1 MKKTLIAM
9 AAVAV
14 AGVASAQATI
24 TGTFGFG
31 VTTTDYASNTS
42 TTTLGS
48 TDSTITFSAS
58 EDLGGGLSMAVSQS
72 IATGGAEGGSV
83 ANDGG
88 SITFGGGFGSLKF
101 GTLNASAALGEGNGN
116 GAYTWKHVLNSAAAG
131 GRSYQYGLYTLP
143 AMIPGLGVAIRV
155 QNMSAATAIDFSDF
169 TATANGTQLR
179 LNYATGP
186 VTMAYYVRSNSGEVH
201 GTVDL
206 GVAKISMG
214 MDTKTSTVGAD
225 KRKEVNVKVPMG
237 GMELAAFYG
246 KKGSITSTEVGV
258 TYALSK
264 RTSLNATSGSF
275 KNAVQADALKSS
287 TRVRL
292 THSF

>member
-72 IATGGAEGGSV
+72 VATGGAEGGSV
-83 ANDGG
+83 VNDGG
-88 SITFGGGFGSLKF
+88 SITFAGGFGSIKF

-143 AMIPGLGVAIRV
+143 AMVPGLGVALRV
-155 QNMSAATAIDFSDF
+155 QNMSAATAIDFSEF
-169 TATANGTQLR
+169 TATNNGTQLR

-186 VTMAYYVRSNSGEVH
+186 VSLAYYVRSNSGEAH
-201 GTVDL
+201 ATVDL
-206 GVAKISMG
+206 GVAKIAMG
-214 MDTKTSTVGAD
+214 IDTKSAAD

-237 GMELAAFYG
+237 AIELAMFYG
-246 KKGSITSTEVGV
+246 KRASTTSTEIGA

-264 RTSLNATSGSF
+264 RTSLNATYGSF
-275 KNAVQADALKSS
+275 KNAVQADALESS

>member
-14 AGVASAQATI
+14 AGVASAQASI

-31 VTTTDYASNTS
+31 VTSTETAADSTS
-42 TTTLGS
+42 TLGS
-48 TDSTITFSAS
+48 TDSTITVSAS

-72 IATGGAEGGSV
+72 IATGGAEGGNV
-83 ANDGG
+83 VNDGG
-88 SITFGGGFGSLKF
+88 SITFAGGFGSIKF

-116 GAYTWKHVLNSAAAG
+116 GAVTWKHVLNTTGAS

-143 AMIPGLGVAIRV
+143 AMVPGLGVAIRV
-155 QNMSAATAIDFSDF
+155 QNMSAAGAVDFSDF

-201 GTVDL
+201 ATVDL
-206 GVAKISMG
+206 GVAKFAMG

-264 RTSLNATSGSF
+264 RTSLNATTGSF
-275 KNAVQADALKSS
+275 KNAVQADPLESS

-292 THSF
+292 THNF

>member
-1 MKKTLIAM
+1 
-9 AAVAV
+9 
-14 AGVASAQATI
+14 
-24 TGTFGFG
+24 
-31 VTTTDYASNTS
+31 
-42 TTTLGS
+42 
-48 TDSTITFSAS
+48 
-58 EDLGGGLSMAVSQS
+58 MAVSQS

-179 LNYATGP
+179 LNYDTGP

-214 MDTKTSTVGAD
+214 MDTKTSTVTD
-225 KRKEVNVKVPMG
+225 KRKEVNVKIPMG

-264 RTSLNATSGSF
+264 RTALNATTGSF
-275 KNAVQADALKSS
+275 KNAVQTDALKSS